1 MHSISHYNTKQKEE
15 VLAYMKSMK
24 GVHVTVNDI
33 AEQFKGRGIAIGVT
47 TIYRHLEKLVA
58 DGVVKKYIIDGVSGA
73 CFEYAGDQDSQRSPC
88 FHLKCESCGELVHF
102 HCKELAELQRHMLE
116 DHGFDINSLKTV
128 YYGICN
134 RCTGKDDSKEGQAD
148 EL

>member
-1 MHSISHYNTKQKEE
+1 MNQISHYKTKQKEE

-33 AEQFKGRGIAIGVT
+33 AGHLKGKGIAIGVT

-73 CFEYAGDQDSQRSPC
+73 CFEYAGDQNSLPEQC

-102 HCKELAELQRHMLE
+102 HCKELEELQRHMRE
-116 DHGFDINSLKTV
+116 NHGFDINSLKTV
-128 YYGICN
+128 YYGMCN
-134 RCTGKDDSKEGQAD
+134 HCTGKEK
-148 EL
+148 